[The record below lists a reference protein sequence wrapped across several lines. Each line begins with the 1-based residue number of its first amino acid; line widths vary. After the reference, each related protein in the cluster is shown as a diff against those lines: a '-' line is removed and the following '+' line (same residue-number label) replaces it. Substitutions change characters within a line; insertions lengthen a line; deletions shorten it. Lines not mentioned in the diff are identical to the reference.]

1 MRAVFARNPLVVAV
15 VRLHVVAVLF
25 LDKLAFYTEV
35 GNNILVSSI
44 KNIIIDLVHPN
55 VALLH
60 LLLSHDAVSAGSCSI
75 RLVGRSISLRNT
87 FSDGIRHRLACVNQ
101 RQIPVGIPVGIRIF
115 LHVFPIKAPRAQ
127 INVIVEFVIAVFIV
141 AADPDHIIVVQK
153 TGVNDP
159 IGMLQCYVCKPAT
172 FGHHRT
178 VLAGSGFAQTDLRGS
193 HRFGSRV
200 VLIPKLN
207 CACVVLVEINDAA
220 DIPPVAFHAFII
232 AVATAHLPPAVPF
245 AVPPIEQC
253 VSGRTGGLR
262 FRIGDRFPA
271 ERSRVNGD
279 CTFFAAE
286 KFLKGRFDFTGR
298 VF

>member
-25 LDKLAFYTEV
+25 LGKLAFYAEV
-35 GNNILVSSI
+35 GNNILVSSV

-60 LLLSHDAVSAGSCSI
+60 LLFGHNAVSG
-75 RLVGRSISLRNT
+75 GRSILIRST

-127 INVIVEFVIAVFIV
+127 IDVIVEFVIAVFIV

-159 IGMLQCYVCKPAT
+159 VGMLQCYVCKPAT
-172 FGHHRT
+172 LGRHRA

-200 VLIPKLN
+200 VLVPKLD
-207 CACVVLVEINDAA
+207 CAFVVCV
-220 DIPPVAFHAFII
+220 
-232 AVATAHLPPAVPF
+232 
-245 AVPPIEQC
+245 
-253 VSGRTGGLR
+253 
-262 FRIGDRFPA
+262 
-271 ERSRVNGD
+271 
-279 CTFFAAE
+279 
-286 KFLKGRFDFTGR
+286 
-298 VF
+298 